1 MMLFFDFKT
10 EKENAFLRAEKSA
23 CKATL
28 RMIEGLRPS

>member
-1 MMLFFDFKT
+1 MMLFFDFSG
-10 EKENAFLRAEKSA
+10 ERENTFLRVEKSA